1 MLIQIQHLLL
11 FNYMDLLRSGRYKN
25 DSNTT
30 LVIIQRDIR
39 PLRTLYSNTTPVTV
53 QQIATCVVVLPP
65 PQFKYNT
72 CYCST
77 WGAAAPESQSVI
89 QIQHLLLF
97 NSMVRRIIQRFWD
110 SNTTP
115 VTVQQKILWCKN
127 RGGDSNTTPV
137 TVQLQ
142 CAGRLQNR
150 AADSNTTPVTVQQ
163 YRTGLH

>member
-77 WGAAAPESQSVI
+77 SPTNWRLIPG
-89 QIQHLLLF
+89 
-97 NSMVRRIIQRFWD
+97 RY

-115 VTVQQKILWCKN
+115 VTVQRKAVTCNAHTLN
-127 RGGDSNTTPV
+127 NSNTTPV
-137 TVQLQ
+137 TVQRRS
-142 CAGRLQNR
+142 G
-150 AADSNTTPVTVQQ
+150 S
-163 YRTGLH
+163 TGYAYV